1 MITYALPVFLMM
13 LGAAFL
19 GFLLAWVWS
28 RNLSSESNS
37 VNVGLLESKLSTL
50 QTDYEKVLEYSNN
63 FHKEKKDLVGENEM
77 LAIQLQ
83 QIKTEVTQLEN
94 DKSILL
100 QEYRNQED
108 VDTQGR
114 QATDNEEEIQ
124 ALRVQVTQLNQELV
138 NWKNKHEDLLEQYE
152 TINKSLEKHNKNKP
166 AKSGKNKK
174 WESKYK
180 ALKLKFL
187 ELTHEKN
194 IFEDH
199 MANMKEAN
207 DKLLTE
213 IMEIK
218 TNLPEPTIVLEK
230 RKKKEKEKQKDI
242 FHKIKKRANLIDFER
257 IGKSSEKK
265 KDDLKQINGVGPF
278 IEKKLNALGIFKFE
292 QIAKLEDDDLLEII
306 KIIEL
311 PAGIAKLKDR
321 NWIDQAK
328 NML

>member
-28 RNLSSESNS
+28 RSLSSESNS